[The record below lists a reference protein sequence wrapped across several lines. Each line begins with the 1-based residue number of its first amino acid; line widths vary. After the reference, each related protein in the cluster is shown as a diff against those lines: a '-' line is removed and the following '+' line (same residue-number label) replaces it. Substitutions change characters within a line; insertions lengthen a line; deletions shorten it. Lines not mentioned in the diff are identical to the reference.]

1 MSTSPRRLLMVGA
14 VAVFSAATALSGVPA
29 ATAATAADSSAVTG
43 GYTYITPSAGVV
55 RALAAHH
62 IVLTAIRPAS
72 IHVESGPTTT
82 IALPITGGTATPPNY
97 VTRMSGGLKFKLKGH
112 VVTLTKFVFNTKTHV
127 GSAIVN
133 HGSRYA
139 IFKLGDPQS
148 GSGGPGSVSFGGYTV
163 SWSKVGWKKL
173 DSKLHTM
180 FFSRHRAIGTGT
192 TDVNF

>member
-1 MSTSPRRLLMVGA
+1 MSNSPRRLLMAGA
-14 VAVFSAATALSGVPA
+14 VAVFSAATALSGVPS
-29 ATAATAADSSAVTG
+29 ATAAGSSAVTG
-43 GYTYITPSAGVV
+43 GHTYITPSAGVV
-55 RALAAHH
+55 RALASHH

-72 IHVESGPTTT
+72 IQVESGPTTT

-112 VVTLTKFVFNTKTHV
+112 VVTLTKLVFNTKTHV

-133 HGSRYA
+133 HGSRFA
-139 IFKLGDPQS
+139 IFKLGDPQG

-173 DSKLHTM
+173 DSKLHTL
-180 FFSRHRAIGTGT
+180 FFSRHKAIGTGT